1 MTGIPKGNGA
11 FPVNPGC
18 RHKPYWQEARAQS
31 GHKTHLLEET
41 CMQREENVW
50 PWHRIRQP
58 GFPNTLLSAVK
69 VQRYSGLHLHPLRM
83 AKSFR
88 LRTGCS
94 LPCSGNGKVS
104 IEANR
109 MAPVSD
115 RGGHD
120 AFKKALMQTF
130 LSAADDP
137 DDMHTKGVRTMRN
150 RTAITSATA
159 ARGCLFRSTGGTDD
173 EDA

>member
-1 MTGIPKGNGA
+1 MQLA
-11 FPVNPGC
+11 
-18 RHKPYWQEARAQS
+18 
-31 GHKTHLLEET
+31 
-41 CMQREENVW
+41 MQR
-50 PWHRIRQP
+50 
-58 GFPNTLLSAVK
+58 
-69 VQRYSGLHLHPLRM
+69 
-83 AKSFR
+83 
-88 LRTGCS
+88 
-94 LPCSGNGKVS
+94 NGKVS

-159 ARGCLFRSTGGTDD
+159 AGVVCSGALAERTMKMLKKDLSEEELRAVADIIKRGGLGEFNLADAANERKPAVLQPVPDKSRCAQIQRRREGHGYGREERAYGPD
-173 EDA
+173 EL